1 MKYDF
6 HNKQF
11 VDLDDSPNKLAI
23 AGSDADIDW
32 NTLKIKVEKL
42 SSELTKLNIPVGH
55 PIIIYG
61 HKEHTFPV
69 SILSCIH
76 SNVTYIP
83 IDKIYPYDRI
93 NKIIEIS
100 GAQILINCTDE
111 FIDFNLAINI
121 SSNFEITINHQPE
134 FTNKIY
140 GNSDEP
146 LQYIMFT
153 SGSTGE
159 PKGVQI
165 SYKSILTFVDWAV
178 RDFGFNN
185 NDVFMNQAP
194 FTFDVSLC
202 DILNAF
208 ALGGTLV
215 LSSNETVKN
224 QDAFLNR
231 NIFYKCSVWTSTPSF
246 AFLFLRNRNF
256 NALKINSIH
265 TFLFMGEDL
274 PNRTCSLLKTK
285 FPKARILNAYGPTE
299 ATIVTTLIDITEDI
313 IKQHPSIPI
322 GYPKPGSELLIDKA
336 NPDDKEGELIIVGD
350 HVSTGY
356 LKDDELNEKKFF
368 IHNGKRAFRTGD
380 LAYYQ
385 NGIIFFLGR
394 NDDQVKMHGFRI
406 ELNEISNV
414 ICRNPLISDA
424 ITVPLKRNNEVKKII
439 SFVMVKSTISQHELS
454 EIIVPFLEKSLPY
467 YMIPGDIIIVS
478 NFPYNSSHKIDKNK
492 LIEEYILRQLTIKLD
507 R

>member
-274 PNRTCSLLKTK
+274 PNRTCSLLK
-285 FPKARILNAYGPTE
+285 
-299 ATIVTTLIDITEDI
+299 
-313 IKQHPSIPI
+313 
-322 GYPKPGSELLIDKA
+322 
-336 NPDDKEGELIIVGD
+336 
-350 HVSTGY
+350 
-356 LKDDELNEKKFF
+356 
-368 IHNGKRAFRTGD
+368 
-380 LAYYQ
+380 
-385 NGIIFFLGR
+385 
-394 NDDQVKMHGFRI
+394 
-406 ELNEISNV
+406 
-414 ICRNPLISDA
+414 
-424 ITVPLKRNNEVKKII
+424 
-439 SFVMVKSTISQHELS
+439 
-454 EIIVPFLEKSLPY
+454 
-467 YMIPGDIIIVS
+467 
-478 NFPYNSSHKIDKNK
+478 
-492 LIEEYILRQLTIKLD
+492 
-507 R
+507 